1 MPADYLLSV
10 DLGTSHTVAVVV
22 WPDGRTRPLLFD
34 GSPVMSSA
42 VFLDPSGAIHTG
54 RDAERLGLTAPERFE
69 PNPKH
74 RVSDGTMLLGDR
86 EIPVTAAFA
95 AILSR
100 VARTAIESVGH
111 LPNAVLT
118 CPAAWSEQRRGA
130 LHDAAAQAGYRPVK
144 ILTEPVAAAHYY
156 TSRLSHPL
164 APGQALAVFDFG
176 GGTLDIA
183 VLERRQDG
191 SFGVLADGGLHDLG
205 GLDFDAALVA
215 HIGITVRQKEPEI
228 WQRLE
233 QPSGASEMRNRRE
246 LWEEVR
252 AAKEMLSRSSVAPVT
267 VPDMAQSLHLTRG
280 ELDQISRPLLSR
292 AVGETQR
299 VLGLTGRRPEQLAG
313 LFLVGGSSRMPMV
326 SKMLHEGLGI
336 APTVLEQPELPVSEG
351 AALAM
356 TTVATVTPPVTVTP
370 PAAAP
375 ASPPQYSPVTQAA
388 GSLPPLPPA
397 SDETIAL
404 RRSAPEAPKRRIPRK
419 WIAIGVVVV
428 LLGIAIPLG
437 LWWMLNPYKQRPFAE
452 ELTEVGSATAFSG
465 EVNDGIYEVRVWDD
479 KTLFAYTTSSSDA
492 SGEELHVRAVDT
504 ATGEPLWSEDK
515 VFPGGGW
522 DNTYFVSEEL
532 ISFSQEVEADGG
544 TAFQHY
550 FLDWDS
556 GETRNTVTS
565 PARDAARSG
574 DLLVIAPLSGNT
586 FNVYDADGED
596 VAEWELGDAEE
607 SVTTASWDLVGSPDD
622 IAEPAQTVNGDGRV
636 WALTSD
642 NVLHVYEI
650 ESGDLL
656 AEREVETV
664 EDHYFAWDGKVYVG
678 VVKTTG
684 YDLNVYDI
692 ENDLD
697 EVDSEE
703 VESGTLADYPIK
715 ACGAALVCVRE
726 PIEDLTD
733 VYTWRVYDADG
744 EKFVHEF
751 EDEDGGYGDIEPL
764 GDRLMVEYYAGDD
777 LRTQIFDKGFD
788 KENNSLEETYDAI
801 DGGSALTW
809 PSSSGFATSTGN
821 VIGLGRDGSRS
832 ELRTGLEAYACDAS
846 DTHLSCLTLEGMQV
860 YSFRDK

>member
-34 GSPVMSSA
+34 GSPVMPSA
-42 VFLDPSGAIHTG
+42 VFLDPAGTLHTG
-54 RDAERLGLTAPERFE
+54 KDAERLALTAPERFE

-74 RVSDGTMLLGDR
+74 RVSDGTILLGDR
-86 EIPVTAAFA
+86 EIPVTTAFA

-100 VARTAIESVGH
+100 VARAAIESVGH

-183 VLERRQDG
+183 VLERRLDG

-215 HIGITVRQKEPEI
+215 HIGATVRQKEPEI
-228 WQRLE
+228 WKRLE
-233 QPSGASEMRNRRE
+233 SPSGASEMRNRRE

-299 VLGLTGRRPEQLAG
+299 VLGLTGRRPDQLAG

-356 TTVATVTPPVTVTP
+356 TGPAPVTP
-370 PAAAP
+370 PAAVP
-375 ASPPQYSPVTQAA
+375 SPPPHPTAPVTQAA
-388 GSLPPLPPA
+388 GSLPPRPPA
-397 SDETIAL
+397 SDETVSL
-404 RRSAPEAPKRRIPRK
+404 RRGGPLPSAPEKPERRIPPK
-419 WIAIGVVVV
+419 WIAIGVAVV
-428 LLGIAIPLG
+428 LLAVATPLG
-437 LWWMLNPYKQRPFAE
+437 LWWLLNPYKQEPFAE
-452 ELTEVGSATAFSG
+452 ELTEVGDPTAFSG
-465 EVNDGIYEVRVWDD
+465 ELNDGIHEVRLWDD
-479 KTLFAYTTSSSDA
+479 KALFAYTTDSSDE

-504 ATGEPLWSEDK
+504 DTGEPLWSEDQ
-515 VFPGGGW
+515 VFPGDGW
-522 DNTYFVSEEL
+522 NDAYYVSEEL
-532 ISFSQEVEADGG
+532 ISFSQEVEAADGG
-544 TAFQHY
+544 LEYRHF

-556 GETRNTVTS
+556 GETRGTVTS
-565 PARDAARSG
+565 ATRDAARSG
-574 DLLVIAPLSGNT
+574 DLLLIAPVDGNT
-586 FNVYDADGED
+586 FNVYDAEGED
-596 VAEWELGDAEE
+596 VAEWGLGNAEE
-607 SVTTASWDLVGSPDD
+607 GVVNAGWNLVGSPDD
-622 IAEPAQTVNGDGRV
+622 LADPAKPVHSDGRV
-636 WALTSD
+636 WAVTSD
-642 NVLHVYEI
+642 NVLHVYDI
-650 ESGDLL
+650 ESGETL
-656 AEREVETV
+656 AEKEVQTV
-664 EDHYFAWDGKVYVG
+664 EDHYYAWNGLVYVG
-678 VVKTTG
+678 VPKSTG
-684 YDLNVYDI
+684 YELKVYDI
-692 ENDLD
+692 ENDLA
-697 EVDSEE
+697 EVDSEF
-703 VESGTLADYPIK
+703 VESGVIEDHPMT
-715 ACGAALVCVRE
+715 ACGETLMCVRE
-726 PIEDLTD
+726 PVPDATD
-733 VYTWRVYDADG
+733 VYTWRVYDADA
-744 EKFVHEF
+744 EEFVHEF
-751 EDEDGGYGDIEPL
+751 DDESGYGHIEPL

-777 LRTQIFDKGFD
+777 LRTQIYDQGFD
-788 KENNSLEETYDAI
+788 KEGNSLDETYDAI
-801 DGGSALTW
+801 SGGNALSWPSGSAF
-809 PSSSGFATSTGN
+809 STSVDN

-832 ELRTGLEAYACDAS
+832 ELRTDLEVYDCDAS
-846 DTHLSCLTLEGMQV
+846 DAHLACLTLEGMQV
-860 YSFRDK
+860 YSFRDE